1 MMDSK
6 AVMQEV
12 QKELLAALQRGHEQ
26 VRKSQDRMRQGQE
39 QMRRGRDAVSGVVR
53 AGGELAKAVRP
64 SVPARPAVHIPNP
77 AELRAHAQ
85 ELADH
90 AVTVQRE
97 LAGKARQA
105 ATPYTERVIAV
116 RRDLA
121 ERAKQAGVA
130 EQVAAA
136 QRTLAGRVVEV
147 AKVATPI
154 VAEGRARLTQ
164 VVSAL
169 QPGHQGAHAPEQ
181 AADQVTAAPE
191 AVVAPA
197 AEPAADEAARPTA
210 AQAEP
215 AAAEP
220 TAVPAEPAAAEP
232 TAVWTEPTAAK
243 AEPTAAKAA
252 KPKARSTK
260 STAARASSSAKPRST
275 AKK

>member
-1 MMDSK
+1 MIDSK
-6 AVMQEV
+6 TVMQEV
-12 QKELLAALQRGHEQ
+12 HKELLAALQRGHEQ

-39 QMRRGRDAVSGVVR
+39 QMRRGRDAVAGVVR

-64 SVPARPAVHIPNP
+64 SVPARPGVHIPNP

-90 AVTVQRE
+90 AVTAQRD

-121 ERAKQAGVA
+121 DRAKQAGVA
-130 EQVAAA
+130 EQIAAA
-136 QRTLAGRVVEV
+136 QRTFAGRVVEV
-147 AKVATPI
+147 AKVATPF

-181 AADQVTAAPE
+181 AADQVTATPE

-197 AEPAADEAARPTA
+197 AEPAADEATQPAA

-220 TAVPAEPAAAEP
+220 TAAQAEAAA
-232 TAVWTEPTAAK
+232 

-260 STAARASSSAKPRST
+260 STAARPTSGAKPRST